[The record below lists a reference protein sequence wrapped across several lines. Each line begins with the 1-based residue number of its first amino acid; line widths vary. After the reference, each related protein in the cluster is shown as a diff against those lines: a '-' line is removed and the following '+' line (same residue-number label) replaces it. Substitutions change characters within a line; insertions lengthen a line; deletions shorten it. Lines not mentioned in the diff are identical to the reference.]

1 MDKIRKR
8 LSREIEL
15 RQMDMK
21 QLSLALGKNHAY
33 VQQFLTRGIPA
44 RLKEQDRRKLSELL
58 DIPED
63 ELGGPEPASSP
74 AHATPQFRTITEY
87 DIRASA
93 GDGALTSEENVRSQ
107 WPFDPSY
114 LSDFLGLSTNDLAII
129 EVRGDSMEPTLSS
142 GDRVMVH
149 LADKQISQPGIFII
163 YDGGGTVIKRV
174 EKIPGQ
180 DKLVLI
186 SDNPLHTRYEI
197 SGDDVQIVGRVVWA
211 AKRL

>member
-8 LSREIEL
+8 LLREIESH
-15 RQMDMK
+15 QMDMK

-44 RLKEQDRRKLSELL
+44 RLKEDDRRKLAGLL
-58 DIPED
+58 GIPES
-63 ELGGPEPASSP
+63 ELGGPAAQIQASDMS
-74 AHATPQFRTITEY
+74 TRFKTVTEY

-93 GDGALTSEENVRSQ
+93 GGGSLTSEENIRSE
-107 WPFDPSY
+107 WPFDPAY
-114 LSDFLGLSTNDLAII
+114 ISDFLGLPTSELAII

-149 LADKQISQPGIFII
+149 MTDRQASQPGIFIL

-174 EKIPGQ
+174 EKIPGR
-180 DKLVLI
+180 DMLVLI
-186 SDNPLHTRYEI
+186 SDNPLHTRYEV

>member
-44 RLKEQDRRKLSELL
+44 QLKEQDRRKLAEIL
-58 DIPED
+58 DIPESQ
-63 ELGGPEPASSP
+63 LGGPE
-74 AHATPQFRTITEY
+74 HAPGTEHSAPQFSTVTEY

-93 GDGALTSEENVRSQ
+93 GDGALTSEENIRSK
-107 WPFDPSY
+107 WPFEPSY
-114 LSDFLGLSTNDLAII
+114 ISDFLGLSTQELAII

-149 LADKQISQPGIFII
+149 LTDKQISQPGIFII

>member
-58 DIPED
+58 DIPEN
-63 ELGGPEPASSP
+63 ELGGPKPASSS

>member
-8 LSREIEL
+8 LSREIEM

-44 RLKEQDRRKLSELL
+44 QLKEMDRRKLSELL
-58 DIPED
+58 NIPEN
-63 ELGGPEPASSP
+63 ELGGPKYASDP
-74 AHATPQFRTITEY
+74 QHAAPQFRTVTEY

-93 GDGALTSEENVRSQ
+93 GDGALTSEENIRSQ

-114 LSDFLGLSTNDLAII
+114 ISDFLGLPNQDLAII

-180 DKLVLI
+180 DKIVLI

>member
-44 RLKEQDRRKLSELL
+44 KLKEQDRRKLSEML
-58 DIPED
+58 DIPES
-63 ELGGPEPASSP
+63 ELGGPTPASSAAQP
-74 AHATPQFRTITEY
+74 ASQFKTVTEY

-93 GDGALTSEENVRSQ
+93 GDGALTSEENIRSQ

-114 LSDFLGLSTNDLAII
+114 ISDFLGLSNQELAII

-149 LADKQISQPGIFII
+149 LTDKQISQPGIFII

-180 DKLVLI
+180 DRLVLI

-197 SGDDVQIVGRVVWA
+197 SGDDVQVIGRVVWA

>member
-58 DIPED
+58 DIPEN
-63 ELGGPEPASSP
+63 ELGGPEPASSS

>member
-1 MDKIRKR
+1 
-8 LSREIEL
+8 
-15 RQMDMK
+15 MDMK

-58 DIPED
+58 DIPEN
-63 ELGGPEPASSP
+63 ELGGPKPTSSTTRP
-74 AHATPQFRTITEY
+74 TPQFKTVTEY

-114 LSDFLGLSTNDLAII
+114 ISDFLGLSTNDLAII

-180 DKLVLI
+180 DKIVLI
-186 SDNPLHTRYEI
+186 SDNPLHTRYEV

>member
-1 MDKIRKR
+1 MDNVRKR

-44 RLKEQDRRKLSELL
+44 QLKEQDRRKLSEILN
-58 DIPED
+58 IPESQ
-63 ELGGPEPASSP
+63 LGGPEGPANA
-74 AHATPQFRTITEY
+74 AHTTPQFSTVTEY

-93 GDGALTSEENVRSQ
+93 GDGALTSEENIRSK
-107 WPFDPSY
+107 WPFEPSY
-114 LSDFLGLSTNDLAII
+114 ISDFLGLSTQDLAII

-149 LADKQISQPGIFII
+149 LTDKQISQPGIFII

-180 DKLVLI
+180 DRLVLI

>member
-44 RLKEQDRRKLSELL
+44 RLKEQDRRALSDLL
-58 DIPED
+58 DIPES
-63 ELGGPEPASSP
+63 ELGGPEPASVRLRD
-74 AHATPQFRTITEY
+74 TPQFKTVTEY

-114 LSDFLGLSTNDLAII
+114 ISDFLGLSTNDLAII

-180 DKLVLI
+180 DKIVLI
-186 SDNPLHTRYEI
+186 SDNPLHTRYEV

>member
-1 MDKIRKR
+1 
-8 LSREIEL
+8 
-15 RQMDMK
+15 MDMK
-21 QLSLALGKNHAY
+21 QMSLALGKNHAY

-44 RLKEQDRRKLSELL
+44 QLKEQDRRKLAELL
-58 DIPED
+58 DIPES
-63 ELGGPEPASSP
+63 ELGGPETISKSP
-74 AHATPQFRTITEY
+74 VTPQFRTVTEY

-93 GDGALTSEENVRSQ
+93 GDGALTSEENIRSQ

-114 LSDFLGLSTNDLAII
+114 ISDFLGLPNQELAII

-180 DKLVLI
+180 DRLVLI

-197 SGDDVQIVGRVVWA
+197 SGDDVQIIGRVVWA
-211 AKRL
+211 AKRF

>member
-8 LSREIEL
+8 LLREIESH
-15 RQMDMK
+15 QMDMK

-44 RLKEQDRRKLSELL
+44 RLKEDDRRKLAEIL
-58 DIPED
+58 DIPES
-63 ELGGPEPASSP
+63 ELGGPSQPPASSDS
-74 AHATPQFRTITEY
+74 TRFRTVTEY

-93 GDGALTSEENVRSQ
+93 GGGALTSEENIRSQ
-107 WPFDPSY
+107 WPFDPAYISG
-114 LSDFLGLSTNDLAII
+114 FLGLPTSELAII

-149 LADKQISQPGIFII
+149 MTDRQVSQPGIFIL

-174 EKIPGQ
+174 EKIPGR
-180 DKLVLI
+180 DTLVLI
-186 SDNPLHTRYEI
+186 SDNPLHTRYEV
-197 SGDDVQIVGRVVWA
+197 SGDDVQIIGRVVWA

>member
-114 LSDFLGLSTNDLAII
+114 LSDFLGLSTNALAII

>member
-44 RLKEQDRRKLSELL
+44 RLKEEDRRKLSELL
-58 DIPED
+58 DIPEN
-63 ELGGPEPASSP
+63 ELGGPKPASSS
-74 AHATPQFRTITEY
+74 ARAAPQFRTITEY

-107 WPFDPSY
+107 WPFDPAY

>member
-44 RLKEQDRRKLSELL
+44 RLKEEDRRKLSELL
-58 DIPED
+58 DIPEN

-74 AHATPQFRTITEY
+74 ARATPQFRTITEY

-107 WPFDPSY
+107 WPFDSSY

>member
-58 DIPED
+58 DIPEN
-63 ELGGPEPASSP
+63 ELGGPEPTSSL
-74 AHATPQFRTITEY
+74 ARVIPQFRTITEY

>member
-8 LSREIEL
+8 LTREIEL
-15 RQMDMK
+15 RQTDMK

-44 RLKEQDRRKLSELL
+44 RLKEEDRRKLSELL
-58 DIPED
+58 DIPEN

-74 AHATPQFRTITEY
+74 ARATSQFRTITEY